1 MSQSRNKSVRVGKT
15 KVVPISIKILAV
27 FIVLMLLSTFA
38 SNIISSMLTQ
48 HIVSEL
54 SATILADNLK
64 QVFMTA
70 TNQFQ
75 VFKYS
80 GDKDSSINII
90 KKVADNGF
98 NFEKSVSCAFDTDG
112 NILYIV
118 SGKSEGSEKY
128 SVEWKTFPDKESLHK
143 MNDQLVVGNNSG
155 LISFQSPQ
163 GEYSGVYKYQ
173 KDWNLYFLRS
183 DLIRDTQRT
192 TYINFAILSGVALV
206 IMFIFIWV
214 GLSLFNRILKNI
226 GDFSCQIYDMQQ
238 KQEMSLIDISK
249 APNDDVTY
257 FAASFN
263 SLSASVNNLL
273 STFRKYVPRDIV
285 EQAYA
290 KQEIMLEGKQ
300 KELTIMFSD
309 IKSFTYRTEILGN
322 EIIDLLNV
330 HYNRIIRLVHQ
341 NSGIIGSIIGD
352 AILGIYGLETK
363 TKKSLYALTAAWEM
377 TKATAELRSKIIVR
391 RAEIEKKRELTVAEE
406 RVYKA
411 CLVDI
416 GVGLDGGKV
425 FYGNIGSEEHM
436 ANTVI
441 GDDVNS
447 ASRIEGL
454 TRIYFLPIL
463 VSGYIKK
470 EVEKVSGQYDFIEI
484 DTVQVKGK
492 TEGSKIYFPFDTKA
506 ETEEVHKEFETFSS
520 ALKDYYSGEWISA
533 RKKFKEFK
541 KSMEKLEC
549 PYGKVAEVF
558 IHRIGLKN
566 APENWCG
573 IWAMT
578 TK

>member
-566 APENWCG
+566 APENWSG

>member
-1 MSQSRNKSVRVGKT
+1 MNQRKNKTVRVGKT

-38 SNIISSMLTQ
+38 SNIISSMLSQ

-54 SATILADNLK
+54 SSTILADNLK
-64 QVFMTA
+64 QVFTAA
-70 TNQFQ
+70 TNQYQ

-80 GDKDSSINII
+80 GDKDASINVI

-98 NFEKSVSCAFDTDG
+98 TFEKSVSCAFDTDG

-118 SGKSEGSEKY
+118 SGKLKDSEQY
-128 SVEWKTFPDKESLHK
+128 AVEWKTFPDEEALHK
-143 MNDQLVVGNNSG
+143 INDQLVVGNNSG
-155 LISFQSPQ
+155 LISFTSPQ
-163 GEYSGVYKYQ
+163 GEYRGVYKYQ

-183 DLIRDTQRT
+183 DLVRDTQKT

-214 GLSLFNRILKNI
+214 GLSLFNKILKNV
-226 GDFSCQIYDMQQ
+226 GNFSRQIYDMQQ
-238 KQEMSLIDISK
+238 EQKMSEIDISK

-290 KQEIMLEGKQ
+290 KQEITLEGKQ

-330 HYNRIIRLVHQ
+330 HYDRVIHLVHK
-341 NSGIIGSIIGD
+341 NNGIIGSIIGD
-352 AILGIYGLETK
+352 AILGIYGLESK
-363 TKKSLYALTAAWEM
+363 TKKSLSALTAAWEM
-377 TKATAELRSKIIVR
+377 TKCTAELRNEIVAR
-391 RAEIEKKRELTVAEE
+391 REEIEKKRSLTLAEE

-441 GDDVNS
+441 GDNVNS

-463 VSGYIKK
+463 VSEYIKK
-470 EVEKVSGQYDFIEI
+470 EVEKSSNQYDFIEI

-492 TEGSKIYFPFDTKA
+492 TEGSKIYFPFDTNV
-506 ETEEVHKEFETFSS
+506 ESEEVHAEFEKFSS
-520 ALKDYYSGEWISA
+520 ALKDYYSGDWISA
-533 RKKFKEFK
+533 RRQFKEFK
-541 KSMEKLEC
+541 KSMEKLES
-549 PYGKVAEVF
+549 PYSKVAEVF
-558 IHRIGLKN
+558 IHRMGLKN
-566 APENWCG
+566 APENWSG